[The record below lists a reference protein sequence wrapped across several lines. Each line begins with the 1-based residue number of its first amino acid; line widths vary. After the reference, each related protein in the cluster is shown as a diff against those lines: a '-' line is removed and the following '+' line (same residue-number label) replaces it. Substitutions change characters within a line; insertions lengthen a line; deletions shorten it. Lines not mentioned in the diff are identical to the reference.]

1 MEDFNMQEVQNF
13 LKNRKVNHQVK
24 RLIQSNQFFKN
35 EDQNEYFDY
44 LYQLNSVL
52 TNTIALTSHLSADT
66 AKALKKAFDE
76 DIKLYQ
82 MPNTRTLMSGFAHHY
97 NLTENFY
104 RDIKRYG
111 YLAIAGSDV
120 FYCSELADQID
131 YLTNYFT
138 DTENKSFIADVK
150 RYGERIEHREPFLST
165 TLIENAHIVRSELIE
180 PHFNAFSDDEKR
192 VEIDLYLPS
201 FPVPNMR
208 LEVELKGT
216 QANHEIFYKLDNIK
230 AFGFHDNELNDFV
243 SLINNSHNKIVDEVV
258 EELKKQLFEDL
269 QRYTLTDLNGME
281 LVEIDHKVS
290 DLGYA
295 DVAEKKLGLF
305 KNDVLAIEL
314 SLSGEVPV
322 ERDESLVIDI
332 ESSELKVM
340 NPYRLGVTEEEAI
353 ELIKSRFG
361 YELDNLKIDNDCML
375 EKIKENRLNNGFKI
389 YRPK

>member
-1 MEDFNMQEVQNF
+1 MQEIQNF
-13 LKNRKVNHQVK
+13 LKNRKENNQVK

-52 TNTIALTSHLSADT
+52 INTIALTSHLSADT

-76 DIKLYQ
+76 DIELYQ
-82 MPNTRTLMSGFAHHY
+82 LPKPRTLMSGFAHHY

-120 FYCSELADQID
+120 FYCSELTDQID
-131 YLTNYFT
+131 YLTKYFT

-150 RYGERIEHREPFLST
+150 RYGERVEHREPFLST
-165 TLIENAHIVRSELIE
+165 SLIENAHIVRSELIE
-180 PHFNAFSDDEKR
+180 PHFNPFSDEQKR
-192 VEIDLYLPS
+192 VKLDLYLPS

-216 QANHEIFYKLDNIK
+216 QANHQVFYKLDNIK
-230 AFGFHDNELNDFV
+230 AFGFHDNELKDFV
-243 SLINNSHNKIVDEVV
+243 SLINNSHSNIVDEVV
-258 EELKKQLFEDL
+258 KELKQQLFEDL

-281 LVEIDHKVS
+281 LVEIDHEIS
-290 DLGYA
+290 NLGYA
-295 DVAEKKLGLF
+295 DVSTKKLGLF
-305 KNDVLAIEL
+305 KDDVLAIEL

-340 NPYRLGVTEEEAI
+340 NPYRLGITEKEAI

-361 YELDNLKIDNDCML
+361 YELDNLKIDNDFTL
-375 EKIKENRLNNGFKI
+375 EKIKKNRLNNGFKI